1 MQLSLAKLSVPVG
14 STGRGVCADS
24 LRLEAELTE
33 PLNHASQARAVA
45 VYVGAGRDERRVAG
59 PGMQGP
65 DEFDLILRH
74 GVGGEIDGQLGA
86 VDPAVEGPVEDLLRK
101 TSTSPGTV
109 SVAHPG
115 SSGPL
120 GPNGRKL
127 GSKYCLLRGFRS
139 STNGGTCDPGMMRR
153 QPLCAIAAE
162 HGLTL
167 CVGLSEKENDLVFN
181 AQIVVGPDGYVG
193 KQRKIHLSRDEI
205 LYYKGGRDLPVFDI
219 GPCKVGIQICY
230 DKQFPEISRILCLRG
245 AELLLMPHAAR
256 EIIWDETA
264 ESQRAARQHM
274 ARYYRKIIPT
284 RAIENS
290 CFTALTDQVGRAG
303 YVDLYPRDSPSQPHH
318 PGAALIVDP
327 SGEIIAEA
335 SDERIEPEMIVA
347 TLEAAAI
354 NRERAKPN
362 FALKTR
368 RPELFGELVAEQVR
382 C

>member
-1 MQLSLAKLSVPVG
+1 MEDLRMAAVSMNGRLGEPAVILAEIADW
-14 STGRGVCADS
+14 TGRARDQG
-24 LRLEAELTE
+24 AELILFPELVVHGHCSPATWDLAE
-33 PLNHASQARAVA
+33 AVPD
-45 VYVGAGRDERRVAG
+45 GPSTRR
-59 PGMQGP
+59 
-65 DEFDLILRH
+65 
-74 GVGGEIDGQLGA
+74 
-86 VDPAVEGPVEDLLRK
+86 
-101 TSTSPGTV
+101 
-109 SVAHPG
+109 
-115 SSGPL
+115 
-120 GPNGRKL
+120 
-127 GSKYCLLRGFRS
+127 
-139 STNGGTCDPGMMRR
+139 
-153 QPLCAIAAE
+153 LCAIAAE
-162 HGLTL
+162 HGVTL